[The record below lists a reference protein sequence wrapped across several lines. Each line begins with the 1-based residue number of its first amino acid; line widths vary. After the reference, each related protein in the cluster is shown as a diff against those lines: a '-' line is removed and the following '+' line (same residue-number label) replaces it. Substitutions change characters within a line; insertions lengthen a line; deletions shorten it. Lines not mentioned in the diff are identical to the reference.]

1 MDVFFRTH
9 PMDELLVGLENF
21 LHGKWRWTLGSN
33 IASLFPKITRVT
45 RWTKM
50 AHDLPQQKSTGE
62 SPVFFCRRRKPKHQ
76 PCARPFVRSGFGVE
90 FWPSWE
96 DVWKIIFIWVISWVV
111 PNVRSVDI
119 CIHTYIH
126 IYLWFFSMFIYWSRL
141 ENANRLEIKRSWVKR
156 FAHPWGWW
164 LQVAFTPFGREMHN
178 EW

>member
-126 IYLWFFSMFIYWSRL
+126 IYIYINIHLPETKSWPLEHRPRQKEISFSNLLFFKLS
-141 ENANRLEIKRSWVKR
+141 
-156 FAHPWGWW
+156 
-164 LQVAFTPFGREMHN
+164 
-178 EW
+178 